1 MKMMVRGTTVVLL
14 LLLTGLIIPIGQA
27 LFFNPEGGFSVGGV
41 HVAVDQQESTVSP
54 GGTAVY
60 NITIA
65 NDSDL
70 PVLIN
75 TTIISLSRWKTS
87 LEPSTL
93 IIQPREVSHL
103 HLEVTAPDDADNG
116 TGEQVT
122 ILYAISFPNTGES
135 VTVPA
140 TTFNTVVEDTGS
152 SAEYI
157 GVLVVVTTSIA
168 LAMILS
174 TDAGKY
180 FASLLIAP
188 LYSRIHKDKVLK
200 NGIRNNLFK
209 HIQENPGQS
218 FSEIKRNLELNNG
231 VLAHHLKTLEREHYI
246 KSRKDG
252 LYRRFFLRDQAV
264 PNIILNQTQREILQ
278 YLLTHSG
285 ASQTRIATHMGVSRQ
300 TINYHI
306 LGMETMGAL
315 KITRKGRRTACF
327 PLVRPGPNNQHSG
340 FAE

>member
-1 MKMMVRGTTVVLL
+1 MKLMVRGTAVILL
-14 LLLTGLIIPIGQA
+14 LLLMGLIMPAAQA

-41 HVAVDQQESTVSP
+41 HISVDQQESTVSP
-54 GGTAVY
+54 GETAVY

-75 TTIISLSRWKTS
+75 TTVVSLSRWKIT
-87 LEPSTL
+87 LEPSML
-93 IIQPREVSHL
+93 LVQAKEIVHL
-103 HLEVTAPDDADNG
+103 HLRVTAPDDADNG
-116 TGEQVT
+116 TGELVT

-135 VTVPA
+135 MDVPA
-140 TTFNTVVEDTGS
+140 TTINTVVKDTGS
-152 SAEYI
+152 SAEYL
-157 GVLVVVTTSIA
+157 GVLIIVTTSIA

-180 FASLLIAP
+180 FASLLFSP
-188 LYSRIHKDKVLK
+188 LYSRIHKDKLLK
-200 NGIRNNLFK
+200 NGIRNNLFEYIRE
-209 HIQENPGQS
+209 HPGQN

-264 PNIILNQTQREILQ
+264 PNIILNQTQRDILE

-285 ASQTRIATHMGVSRQ
+285 SSQTKIATHMGVSRQ

-315 KITRKGRRTACF
+315 KIARKGRRTSCY